1 METTVVLQMTLAD
14 LERVVEEQVTKA
26 IKSLPLQNMGPDE
39 DELWTAEQI
48 AMCSDY
54 SYPRVLQ
61 KIRDGKVPVETLGY
75 GKHAIRYSDIE
86 KIGITV
92 NPFKR
97 TG

>member
-1 METTVVLQMTLAD
+1 METTVTLHMTLED
-14 LERVVEEQVTKA
+14 FERVVEEQVAKA
-26 IKSLPLQNMGPDE
+26 IKSLPLNNMGPDE

-48 AMCSDY
+48 SLCSDY

-61 KIRDGKVPVETLGY
+61 KMRDSKVPIETIANGR
-75 GKHAIRYSDIE
+75 HAIKYSDIE
-86 KIGITV
+86 KVGITV

>member
-1 METTVVLQMTLAD
+1 METTITLHMTLAD
-14 LERVVEEQVTKA
+14 VERIIEEQVTKA

-39 DELWTAEQI
+39 NELWTAEQI
-48 AMCSDY
+48 ALCSDY

-61 KIRDGKVPVETLGY
+61 KIRDSKVGIETLAH

-92 NPFKR
+92 NPFKK
-97 TG
+97 